1 MCALLTH
8 SDTVSI
14 EGSYS
19 MQTYIAI
26 EQKSSWI
33 LKPKESEFSRGRK
46 KKGKSKIHPPIHG
59 TANIG
64 GKGSGISARSQ
75 KNTFLKLKKKL
86 IKVKIEKRKK
96 KKT

>member
-1 MCALLTH
+1 
-8 SDTVSI
+8 
-14 EGSYS
+14 

-33 LKPKESEFSRGRK
+33 LKPKESEFQEGGKKK

-59 TANIG
+59 NANTG

-75 KNTFLKLKKKL
+75 KNTFLKLKKN
-86 IKVKIEKRKK
+86 
-96 KKT
+96 